1 MEKVIIS
8 AAITGGM
15 TVPGQ
20 SAAIPVTPDEIV
32 ESAVGAHAAGAT
44 IVHLHVREPEPG
56 KPSSDI
62 GLFREVVSGI
72 KERCD
77 VIVQPTTGGGKG
89 MSLEERAA
97 VLPELEPEMATF
109 NTGSFN
115 FGLFPIAERANA
127 SGDFEEWEVDYLE
140 GTRDY
145 IFRNTFA
152 DMERVCAMFRE
163 SGAKPELEAY
173 DVGHLYN
180 IKYLVDKGLLDL
192 PLHGQFVLGVMG
204 ANAATID
211 QFMHMRRTATDLFG
225 ENLTWSAAGVGYP
238 AEYHLAAMCLMLG
251 GHGIRVGL
259 EDNLR
264 LSRSKRAEP
273 NAELV
278 EKAVALAAMF
288 DREPATPDETRD
300 AFGLKGRSAVAF

>member
-1 MEKVIIS
+1 
-8 AAITGGM
+8 
-15 TVPGQ
+15 
-20 SAAIPVTPDEIV
+20 
-32 ESAVGAHAAGAT
+32 
-44 IVHLHVREPEPG
+44 
-56 KPSSDI
+56 
-62 GLFREVVSGI
+62 
-72 KERCD
+72 

-89 MSLEERAA
+89 MTLEERAA

-115 FGLFPIAERANA
+115 FGLFPIAERG
-127 SGDFEEWEVDYLE
+127 GDFEEWEVDYLE

-163 SGAKPELEAY
+163 AGTKPELEAY

-180 IKYLVDKGLLDL
+180 IEYLLSRDLLA
-192 PLHGQFVLGVMG
+192 PPVHVQFVLGVMG
-204 ANAATID
+204 ANAATIE
-211 QFMHMRRTATDLFG
+211 QLVHMRRTATDLFG
-225 ENLTWSAAGVGYP
+225 EDYTWSAAGVGYP

-251 GHGIRVGL
+251 GHVRVGL

-264 LSRSKRAEP
+264 VSREKRADS

-278 EKAVALAAMF
+278 EKAVALGAMF
-288 DREPATPDETRD
+288 DRKPATPDEARE
-300 AFGLKGRSAVAF
+300 AFGLKGRAAVAF

>member
-1 MEKVIIS
+1 MKKVIIS

-20 SAAIPVTPDEIV
+20 SRAIPVTPEGII
-32 ESAVGAHAAGAT
+32 ESAVEANAAGAA
-44 IVHLHVREPEPG
+44 IVHLHVREPETG
-56 KPSSDI
+56 KPSSDA

-72 KERCD
+72 KERCG
-77 VIVQPTTGGGKG
+77 VVVQPTTGGGKG
-89 MSLEERAA
+89 MTLEERAA
-97 VLPELEPEMATF
+97 VLPNLEPEMATF

-115 FGLFPIAERANA
+115 FGLFPIAERGNP
-127 SGDFEEWEVDYLE
+127 GDRFEGWEIDYLE

-145 IFRNTFA
+145 IFRNTFS
-152 DMERVCAMFRE
+152 DMEAVCAMFRE
-163 SGAKPELEAY
+163 SNTKPELEAY

-180 IKYLVDKGLLDL
+180 IKYLVDRGLLDL
-192 PLHGQFVLGVMG
+192 PIHVQFVLGVMG
-204 ANAATID
+204 ANAATIE
-211 QFMHMRRTATDLFG
+211 QFMHMRATATTLFG

-251 GHGIRVGL
+251 GHVRVGL

-264 LSRSKRAEP
+264 LSREKRADS

-288 DREPATPDETRD
+288 DREPATPDEARE